1 LKLIEKRVGLLFA
14 TFALAFLIVMVR
26 AGYLQA
32 VKGGEFSA
40 DAREQQVNTVTV
52 PALRGSILDRRGE
65 ALAISEEAGTVFAT
79 PYQVKDPQKTA
90 SKLAEVLDVSPE
102 DLLKSLT
109 ATTSDGQPSGFE
121 YLAHKVDLV
130 TADKIRRMDLPGIG
144 ILPDSRRTYPEDKD
158 GARLIGAVGDEGQG
172 LFGIE
177 ASENSV
183 LSGTD
188 GQVAVTSDALG
199 QEIGRDVTTGAQPG
213 HDVELTIDGRIQ
225 AYTESVLDD
234 IGTKYSP
241 HGATAVVM
249 NPDNGD
255 VLAMASWPPVDP
267 TDLANTDPA
276 LLTNMATGFTYE
288 PGSTFKAFTVAGAL
302 EQGLVTPRTTFN
314 LPATIQVADR
324 TIGEAEDE
332 TFGTLTVAQILAYS
346 SNVGAVTIGE
356 KLGKHNFDDWVHRF
370 GFGTPTGIDY
380 PGEEQGIVPTVDQ
393 YSGSSIGNLPIGQ
406 GLSVTPMQM
415 MEAYAAIANGGIL
428 RTPSLIKSIDG
439 QDEAEPEGHRVIS
452 EETSAQLRKMLEG
465 VLGEGGTASQ
475 VSVPGYVL
483 AGKTGTA
490 QKVVDGTY
498 SDTQFVASFVG
509 FAPAADPKLLVSVI
523 VDDPQ
528 GDIYGGSVAAPAFG
542 KIAQFALPYLG
553 IAPTE

>member
-1 LKLIEKRVGLLFA
+1 MQLIEKRVGLLFA

-26 AGYLQA
+26 AGWLQA

-40 DAREQQVNTVTV
+40 DARLQQVATVTV
-52 PALRGSILDRRGE
+52 PGIRGSILDRKGD
-65 ALAISEEAGTVFAT
+65 ALAVSEEAGTVFAT
-79 PYQVKDPQKTA
+79 PYQVEDPPKTA
-90 SKLAEVLDVSPE
+90 RKLAEVLGVPAA

-109 ATTSDGQPSGFE
+109 ATTNDGTPSGFE

-130 TADKIRRMDLPGIG
+130 TTEKIRRMDLAGIG
-144 ILPDSRRTYPEDKD
+144 ILPDSRRVYPQDKE
-158 GARLIGAVGDEGQG
+158 GARLVGAVNDEGEG

-177 ASENSV
+177 ASENDV

-188 GQVAVTSDALG
+188 GSVAITKDALG
-199 QEIGRDVTTGAQPG
+199 QEIGRDVTTGAQAG

-225 AYTESVLDD
+225 SYTESVLDG
-234 IGTKYSP
+234 IGTKYQP
-241 HGATAVVM
+241 QDATAVVM
-249 NPDNGD
+249 NPANGD

-267 TDLANTDPA
+267 NDLSDTDPDQ
-276 LLTNMATGFTYE
+276 LGNLATGFTYE

-302 EQGLVTPRTTFN
+302 EQGLVKPDTTFD

-324 TIGEAEDE
+324 TVGEAEDAG
-332 TFGTLTVAQILAYS
+332 FGTLTVAQILAYS

-380 PGEEQGIVPTVDQ
+380 PGEEQGIVPTADQ
-393 YSGSSIGNLPIGQ
+393 YSGSSIGNLPMGQ

-428 RTPSLIKSIDG
+428 RTPRLIKAVDG
-439 QDEAEPEGHRVIS
+439 QPQPEPEGHRVIS
-452 EETSAQLRKMLEG
+452 EQTSSELRTMLEG

-523 VDDPQ
+523 VDDPK

-542 KIAQFALPYLG
+542 QIAQFALPYLG